1 MIHPLVT
8 QLFFTRSEWLRG
20 LEGVSAAEAVKHL
33 GPMNCISWLVGHMAW
48 HEQRY
53 WLDLAQ
59 RKVLFSDLNT
69 RFAYG
74 SPKSS
79 PSLVEVLHMW
89 LEVTGQSQP
98 FLERLTSADLQEEL
112 LRRGKI
118 VGQSLGSAMQRV
130 IYHYWYHT
138 GEVQAIRQLLGHHNL
153 PEYVGD
159 IEEKAPYRSEYLYKS

>member
-1 MIHPLVT
+1 MYHPLVA
-8 QLFFTRSEWLRG
+8 QLYFTRSEWLRG
-20 LEGVSAAEAVKHL
+20 LEVVSAAEAVKHL

-53 WLDLAQ
+53 WLEFAQ
-59 RKVLFSDLNT
+59 GKTIFSDLNT

-89 LEVTGQSQP
+89 LEVTNQSTP
-98 FLERLTSADLQEEL
+98 FLEKLTSAGLQEEL
-112 LRRGKI
+112 LRHGKP
-118 VGQSLGSAMQRV
+118 VGQNFGTAMQRV

-138 GEVQAIRQLLGHHNL
+138 GEVQAIRQLLGHRNL
-153 PEYVGD
+153 PEFVG
-159 IEEKAPYRSEYLYKS
+159 EMEKQAPYRSEYGN